1 MKILTSRK
9 DHFSAGVQVLTKG
22 KEYPVI
28 EQKYNSPYCKFID
41 DRNLLVTCPSD
52 INKEKLE
59 DYFTKNF

>member
-1 MKILTSRK
+1 MKILTAKK
-9 DHFSAGVQVLTKG
+9 DHFSAGIQVLTKG

-28 EQKYNSPYCKFID
+28 EEKYKSPYCKIVD
-41 DRNLLVTCPSD
+41 DRNLIVVYPAD